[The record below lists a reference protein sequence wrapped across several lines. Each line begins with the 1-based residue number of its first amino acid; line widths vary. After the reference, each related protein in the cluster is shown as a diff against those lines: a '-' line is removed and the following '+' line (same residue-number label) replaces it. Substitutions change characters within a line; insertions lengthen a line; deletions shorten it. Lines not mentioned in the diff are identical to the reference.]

1 MMPFALNKSTKYISP
16 TKTPEYLAGGKPV
29 VSTSITD
36 VVEPYGNEGLVF
48 IADTAPA
55 FVEAIDMALNSDNDD
70 LWLQKVDGFLA
81 GISWDK
87 TYETMSHL
95 MKLTLDSKKITDP
108 KKMKT
113 YV

>member
-1 MMPFALNKSTKYISP
+1 MMPFALNRSTKYISP

-36 VVEPYGNEGLVF
+36 VVDPYGNAGLVH
-48 IADTAPA
+48 IADTPIA
-55 FVEAIDMALNSDNDD
+55 FINAISEALDTTNDEE
-70 LWLQKVDGFLA
+70 WLQRVDEFLS

-95 MKLTLDSKKITDP
+95 MRLTLDSKNIIDTQ
-108 KKMKT
+108 KMKT